1 MSTSRTG
8 TTRAR
13 TGSRTYRGVAEIGAP
28 RLAGLPG
35 VHDERPEP
43 QQLLEMER
51 YDTAD
56 RRLTAAGIALAVCR
70 DGAQA
75 VWQLDLPEGDGHE
88 RLRVPV
94 VPADRFAPA
103 DPAGLPGGLELW
115 LPPALEVTA
124 PASAAAPP

>member
-1 MSTSRTG
+1 MPTSRTG

-56 RRLTAAGIALAVCR
+56 RRLTAAGIALALCR
-70 DGAQA
+70 DGTQA
-75 VWQLDLPEGDGHE
+75 VVYRGTGISE
-88 RLRVPV
+88 RLDSCYRSLTVFRVV
-94 VPADRFAPA
+94 MKNR
-103 DPAGLPGGLELW
+103 
-115 LPPALEVTA
+115 
-124 PASAAAPP
+124 